1 MHREAQTRRPRY
13 PDEASAFSRMRE
25 KNPYLTDDQVA
36 YLTHHA
42 LRANGDGTLSWK
54 FDPRLNIWPLLDFSR
69 REVEQMWQAITC
81 PILFFHGS
89 DTFMPNPASDGT
101 LAHFAHARLINYD
114 RASHWLH
121 HDRLDDFVADLR
133 AFLAAG

>member
-1 MHREAQTRRPRY
+1 
-13 PDEASAFSRMRE
+13 
-25 KNPYLTDDQVA
+25 
-36 YLTHHA
+36 
-42 LRANGDGTLSWK
+42 
-54 FDPRLNIWPLLDFSR
+54 
-69 REVEQMWQAITC
+69 MWQAITC

-133 AFLAAG
+133 VSGRRLTGGAVAFAALAEPCPMEAVLA